1 MSTRIADLL
10 ADTTC
15 NISEDCDGTLLIDI
29 PERVAAGTL
38 RTILETLKGPGGFD
52 TCTFVTAVDRLG
64 RAPRFD
70 LIHQLRSVER
80 SERVRVRSYIDAD
93 SESAPS
99 IMDLW
104 PGAAY
109 SERECFDMFG
119 IAFEGHENLKRLL
132 MPDDFPH
139 HPLRKDFP
147 HQGIEPDAL
156 YRAWEAGRGQD
167 SAEDGR

>member
-1 MSTRIADLL
+1 
-10 ADTTC
+10 
-15 NISEDCDGTLLIDI
+15 
-29 PERVAAGTL
+29 
-38 RTILETLKGPGGFD
+38 
-52 TCTFVTAVDRLG
+52 
-64 RAPRFD
+64 
-70 LIHQLRSVER
+70 VER